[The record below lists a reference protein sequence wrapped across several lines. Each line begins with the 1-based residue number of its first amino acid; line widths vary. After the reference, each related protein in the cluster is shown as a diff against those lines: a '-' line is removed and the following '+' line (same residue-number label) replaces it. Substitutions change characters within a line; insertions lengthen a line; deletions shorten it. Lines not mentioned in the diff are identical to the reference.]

1 MADILK
7 LTPMTYV
14 IVFGSS
20 LSNFAGGLLEPT
32 IAPYL
37 QLIGLSYDMIGF
49 VYSARFFMVSLL
61 AVPFAL
67 FAYSIGIKKLFYI
80 SGCVFILAGIGLIGF
95 EGATGVFI
103 FYFLLGIVNSIFGGP
118 GIAIIA
124 NNEPD
129 KRITAFALYSV
140 SWMIPESLG
149 ALISAYW
156 FINTNAYTVP
166 ALKSIFYPTFF
177 ILVIGSLIFI
187 ASLLKTSLPTFKR
200 RKTENSIQTSNLSVK
215 NQFSILLTPIMMIPL
230 FLIFF
235 ADTLGGAGAG
245 STLPYLTPYLK
256 DLGATPFQLS
266 ILVFILWGACG
277 VLTQL
282 TAPLSK
288 IFGDLNVYTT
298 TTILSVISLLGIVF
312 SDELFISATFFIL
325 RGVFA
330 NMSAPVIQNR
340 MVGYING
347 EVRGLGLALD
357 GALRWAGWSIFSPIS
372 GIIIQLHG
380 YAVSFTFTSIIYV
393 IALIIFLWTV
403 KKYNPL
409 PNYETIDKAKFT
421 TYD

>member
-1 MADILK
+1 M
-7 LTPMTYV
+7 
-14 IVFGSS
+14 
-20 LSNFAGGLLEPT
+20 
-32 IAPYL
+32 
-37 QLIGLSYDMIGF
+37 
-49 VYSARFFMVSLL
+49 RF
-61 AVPFAL
+61 
-67 FAYSIGIKKLFYI
+67 
-80 SGCVFILAGIGLIGF
+80 
-95 EGATGVFI
+95 
-103 FYFLLGIVNSIFGGP
+103 
-118 GIAIIA
+118 
-124 NNEPD
+124 
-129 KRITAFALYSV
+129 
-140 SWMIPESLG
+140 
-149 ALISAYW
+149 
-156 FINTNAYTVP
+156 
-166 ALKSIFYPTFF
+166 
-177 ILVIGSLIFI
+177 
-187 ASLLKTSLPTFKR
+187 
-200 RKTENSIQTSNLSVK
+200 
-215 NQFSILLTPIMMIPL
+215 
-230 FLIFF
+230 
-235 ADTLGGAGAG
+235 
-245 STLPYLTPYLK
+245 
-256 DLGATPFQLS
+256 
-266 ILVFILWGACG
+266 
-277 VLTQL
+277 
-282 TAPLSK
+282 LSK